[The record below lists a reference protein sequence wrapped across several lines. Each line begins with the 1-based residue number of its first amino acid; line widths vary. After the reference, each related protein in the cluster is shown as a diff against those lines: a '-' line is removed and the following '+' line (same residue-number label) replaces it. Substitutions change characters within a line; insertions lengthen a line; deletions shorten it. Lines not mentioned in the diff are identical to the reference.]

1 MYSTYFTYFTSFT
14 YVTYVL
20 GTSCSPYFIITHG
33 GGEGGLWGFKE
44 DMMAGG
50 GGGGLDN
57 TRKG

>member
-33 GGEGGLWGFKE
+33 GG
-44 DMMAGG
+44 
-50 GGGGLDN
+50 GGGLGGIQRRHDG
-57 TRKG
+57 RGRGGRSG

>member
-33 GGEGGLWGFKE
+33 GGGGGWGVFKE

-50 GGGGLDN
+50 RSG
-57 TRKG
+57 